1 MPGGLFGKVRSQV
14 VLTCTGQV
22 NQCASSSLGGKS
34 LNSVFRQLWSIE
46 SAVNCHHDLTSWLV
60 GHVTLTLTSGGM
72 IATYLTK
79 KEDRKMSGRW
89 ISLLIAELG
98 MVP

>member
-14 VLTCTGQV
+14 VLTC
-22 NQCASSSLGGKS
+22 
-34 LNSVFRQLWSIE
+34 LNSVFRKLWSIE
-46 SAVNCHHDLTSWLV
+46 PAVNCHHDLTSWLV

>member
-1 MPGGLFGKVRSQV
+1 MCFIQSWWQV
-14 VLTCTGQV
+14 F
-22 NQCASSSLGGKS
+22 